1 MGTDWADL
9 MAKEW
14 MQLLRYIY
22 KHKSIPSDTI
32 YFPIV
37 EAQGRQFANGIDE
50 VFGEPVFDSPD
61 YVLREILKQNA
72 WDFSVAKNY
81 NDVIAI
87 NNLLL
92 NEEGAL
98 RPWHDFKHE
107 AQKIVGNSTRY
118 LKTEYNTVVASAQMS
133 RLYQEI
139 QRDKHIFPFV
149 QFDVIM
155 DGHTSDICTPLN
167 DVIVTVDD
175 PMLVYY
181 FPPNHFNCRTTL
193 RKLRYGVPTKKYQL
207 PKIPEAFKNNPAKS
221 GKIFTDDNRYI
232 ANTPVLL
239 LEEVKRKI
247 RDIETWEVI
256 PTERGIIKMS
266 SKHRKSERTENIEIA
281 SYFTN
286 KYGHEIHL
294 LGASDTEKTA
304 DTFNKTL
311 GIKQEYKRNQRPT
324 RSAIDNE
331 IRDGKDQ
338 ADHIVLDIKSEIDD
352 DSLKRAI
359 KGRVKRSK
367 NIKSITIIKDNEDV
381 TYTRDDIMKWIFNR
395 Q

>member
-1 MGTDWADL
+1 MSNTSAPDWADL
-9 MAKEW
+9 IAKEW
-14 MQLLRYIY
+14 VQLIRYVY

-50 VFGEPVFDSPD
+50 VFGDPVFDSPD
-61 YVLREILKQNA
+61 YVLREILKQNT

-98 RPWHDFKHE
+98 RPWHDFKYE

-149 QFDVIM
+149 QFDVVM

-167 DVIVTVDD
+167 EVIVTVDD

-207 PKIPEAFKNNPAKS
+207 PKIPEAFKNNPATS

-232 ANTPVLL
+232 ANTPIRLL
-239 LEEVKRKI
+239 KYNRRRLHKEKEKELKKWFGDTYISKSKTNYYSIRSANFENEVRISKSSIEHIVQHINQIHLQDIVKDFEIIMENAVFTHDAPLENKDPKNYGKKRA
-247 RDIETWEVI
+247 
-256 PTERGIIKMS
+256 RGVVSYKYY
-266 SKHRKSERTENIEIA
+266 KSMWKGKLIEI
-281 SYFTN
+281 N
-286 KYGHEIHL
+286 MEVM
-294 LGASDTEKTA
+294 
-304 DTFNKTL
+304 
-311 GIKQEYKRNQRPT
+311 RNGYEQPY
-324 RSAIDNE
+324 
-331 IRDGKDQ
+331 
-338 ADHIVLDIKSEIDD
+338 
-352 DSLKRAI
+352 
-359 KGRVKRSK
+359 
-367 NIKSITIIKDNEDV
+367 TII
-381 TYTRDDIMKWIFNR
+381 FL
-395 Q
+395 